1 VQRRQSI
8 RQQLQLEE
16 HGDLTDKKSTVAKSS
31 TAINSDVQVFSHAN
45 GMTSTV
51 IIEPIGADSDEEP
64 LRDFLN
70 LGGPPGGTRPLRIG
84 TEDEQQVQDEGVSKE
99 APEKVSEPQRM
110 GTKKLSK
117 QSLKIMERTK
127 LKLQGKHLK
136 RTKKSTNEKHSKNIK
151 KRKGRH

>member
-8 RQQLQLEE
+8 RQQLQLDE
-16 HGDLTDKKSTVAKSS
+16 HGDLADKKLTVAKSS

-64 LRDFLN
+64 LRGFLN
-70 LGGPPGGTRPLRIG
+70 LGMRPLSSG

-99 APEKVSEPQRM
+99 ASEKASEPQRM

-136 RTKKSTNEKHSKNIK
+136 RTKKSTNEKHLKNMK